1 MSTAKVDPR
10 SVRTRQLI
18 SEAFDQLMSLKD
30 FDHISVK
37 DITSLATINRATFYS
52 HFVDKYE
59 LADVMLTEKIHD
71 TMNEHFNCYQE
82 LDEDMIIKM
91 FQSISQIHKNLYSN
105 CRRGYDTF
113 GQMVEEKVKETVTLI
128 VSHLLKT
135 DNRLEASM
143 FSWALYGAYVEWELT
158 SKESL
163 EDFAKIAATALLQ
176 IIEASLNEEI
186 KIVS

>member
-1 MSTAKVDPR
+1 MNSAKIDPR
-10 SVRTRQLI
+10 AIRTRRLI
-18 SEAFDQLMSLKD
+18 TDAFDQLMSFKD

-59 LADVMLTEKIHD
+59 LADVMLTEKIQD
-71 TMNEHFNCYQE
+71 IMNEHFNCFE
-82 LDEDMIIKM
+82 KLDEKMIIKM
-91 FQSISQIHKNLYSN
+91 FQSISQIHKNLFTN

-113 GQMVEEKVKETVTLI
+113 GQMIEEKVKETVTLI

-143 FSWALYGAYVEWELT
+143 FSWALYGAFVEWELT
-158 SKESL
+158 SKETL
-163 EDFAKIAATALLQ
+163 EDFAKTAASALLQ
-176 IIEASLNEEI
+176 IIETSSNEKI
-186 KIVS
+186 KVV